1 VGYYLSGVK
10 CAKCPA
16 SCAQCSS
23 ETVCEVCGSGFTSN
37 GVGGCVCDKEYLAI
51 GAQCVAC
58 SSLIL
63 GCSECESMTVC
74 TKCQNTPKLEL
85 LGTICSCQPGYDFD
99 LTTQTCN
106 LC

>member
-1 VGYYLSGVK
+1 
-10 CAKCPA
+10 
-16 SCAQCSS
+16 
-23 ETVCEVCGSGFTSN
+23 
-37 GVGGCVCDKEYLAI
+37 VCDKEYLAI